1 MKDELSMMINILSK
15 SKEYILETTIAH
27 IVKRDP
33 DFITYGG
40 ACPESG
46 GGYSKNLF
54 WWHAEW
60 HDKTKALTL
69 KNLRVASR
77 YHKLKALVSI
87 NLLEFAVE
95 IINYAAITVFFR
107 ENPTVCSHEFP
118 LLINWTDNMTSKSW
132 IRKAASKKRKAL
144 QGLLC
149 SMMMDD
155 PVGIRAEHVSGDLNI
170 LQDAISRTYSS

>member
-95 IINYAAITVFFR
+95 IINYAAIIVLFR
-107 ENPTVCSHEFP
+107 RKTSLRPHEFP
-118 LLINWTDNMTSKSW
+118 LLLNWTDNMVTKAW
-132 IRKAASKKRKAL
+132 IREAASRTNKGKA
-144 QGLLC
+144 
-149 SMMMDD
+149 
-155 PVGIRAEHVSGDLNI
+155 
-170 LQDAISRTYSS
+170 